1 MSDDGDLQQEV
12 LKRTLQEVIHED
24 EKHIGEPCVI
34 CLDTIKE
41 PCITVPCNHANFDFL
56 CLASWLE
63 QRASCPLC
71 KFSSPITYTCLLI
84 ILGKSNVTSVKYEL
98 DNPTGQRIYKLPP
111 PSETSKLTNQPNV
124 RRPQF
129 RRAPR
134 QYPPRPRP
142 SQTTEP
148 NDPILRRRHIYR
160 HQLYSLR
167 VGSNRLSRYREL
179 TPEHFNRD
187 EELVSRARKWIRR
200 ELRVFSFLNP
210 ESDEES
216 SSADRVARPGQQR
229 LESRRA
235 NNAEFLLEYVIAI
248 LRTVDIKGPAGQ
260 AEELLRDFLGRENAK
275 LFLHELQAWLRSPFS
290 SLEDWDRN
298 VQYPDMGSGSSAP
311 SGPRRLEESNRR
323 PTPVYGNGRRP
334 DGRVSKPYSPRNHDS
349 RFRSRDA
356 FARARRV
363 QYARDRY
370 MPD

>member
-12 LKRTLQEVIHED
+12 LQRTLQEVVQED
-24 EKHIGEPCVI
+24 ENHIADPCVI

-56 CLASWLE
+56 CLVSWLE

-71 KFSSPITYTCLLI
+71 K
-84 ILGKSNVTSVKYEL
+84 SNVTSVRYEL
-98 DNPTGQRIYKLPP
+98 DSLSGQKIYNLPP
-111 PSETSKLTNQPNV
+111 PTQTPPKPTPQPSI

-134 QYPPRPRP
+134 HYPPRRTP
-142 SQTTEP
+142 QTTEP

-179 TPEHFNRD
+179 TPEDFNRD

-210 ESDEES
+210 ESDEDS
-216 SSADRVARPGQQR
+216 SSSDRVARPGQQR

-298 VQYPDMGSGSSAP
+298 VQYEDMESRRSAP
-311 SGPRRLEESNRR
+311 GGYPRQLEDSDRR
-323 PTPVYGNGRRP
+323 PTPVYGSARRP
-334 DGRVSKPYSPRNHDS
+334 HGRVSKPYSSRSHDS
-349 RFRSRDA
+349 RSRSRDA
-356 FARARRV
+356 LARARRV

-370 MPD
+370 IPD